1 MSSVLVV
8 EGQEVSRGQLI
19 GLVGN
24 TGNSFGS
31 HCHFEVRHNGVCL
44 DPALFINTADSFNEI
59 ANKQKEEEKK
69 NKKN

>member
-1 MSSVLVV
+1 
-8 EGQEVSRGQLI
+8 
-19 GLVGN
+19 
-24 TGNSFGS
+24 
-31 HCHFEVRHNGVCL
+31 VRHNGVCL